1 MAKSNTDFRQAFGR
15 MAPQA
20 IISRS
25 ELASLL
31 NTTDGAVSQ
40 MAYRGELP
48 KKAFPTK
55 RKACWFVLDIRA
67 WLDTISGDPRS
78 NILLE
83 NTSNTVKIGRPRLS
97 AGANT

>member
-1 MAKSNTDFRQAFGR
+1 MAKTETDFRQAFGR

-25 ELASLL
+25 ELAALL

-48 KKAFPTK
+48 ITAFPGK
-55 RKACWFVLDIRA
+55 RRACWFVADIRR
-67 WLDTISGDPRS
+67 WLDEIATARPVEVPQISPSGLP
-78 NILLE
+78 
-83 NTSNTVKIGRPRLS
+83 KIGRPRHS
-97 AGANT
+97 TDGI